1 MTVKANKKKNLCL
14 VFYYEMLETYI
25 LNAIIVGVP
34 TKRAPLQ
41 QQESLDAPPPPMS
54 LSAPDLSSL
63 SKQASDFTPI
73 QFQRNA
79 VSSTELLHEKAM
91 ARLYQVHKYIG
102 KRARLKIM
110 LVLQALA
117 AEEAR
122 NEKKRQETI
131 EAEDAMEMSQAPE
144 QDLPRA
150 KITDTGQEKLDEVIF
165 ELIRY
170 MKNLSIKNDLFGH
183 K

>member
-1 MTVKANKKKNLCL
+1 M
-14 VFYYEMLETYI
+14 
-25 LNAIIVGVP
+25 IIGVP

-63 SKQASDFTPI
+63 SKQANNDFTPI

-91 ARLYQVHKYIG
+91 ARLYQVHKEIG
-102 KRARLKIM
+102 KIARLKIL

-122 NEKKRQETI
+122 NERKRQETI

-150 KITDTGQEKLDEVIF
+150 KITDTGQEKLDEVI
-165 ELIRY
+165 Y
-170 MKNLSIKNDLFGH
+170 
-183 K
+183 